1 MVPVTPTYPHPPRL
15 STAEGFG
22 HRSERGHCP
31 SVAPVA
37 LLPNFPSLDTGG
49 PQRVRTRLVALG
61 SAPGPP
67 SDPGDPAAGYAAT
80 IDAMQGGPHQTHPDD
95 VDDLPT
101 TSRVGR
107 LVQHWVPGPLRDA
120 RWEPGRPGALILSL
134 VAALAAVV
142 AAVGVWWERPV
153 PEPAPIL
160 PLVTATAA
168 RASSAPPPPGPA
180 HEVVVSVVGR
190 VAHPGLIR
198 LPDGT
203 RVADAL
209 AAVGGALPGTDLMD
223 LNIARRLSDGEQLLV
238 GVAPPPGQPAGSMTS
253 GTSGASRVV
262 DLNAATL
269 EQLEG
274 LPGVGRVT
282 AQRIFDWRA
291 AHGRF
296 TSVDQLRE
304 VSGIGQARL
313 AHLKGLVRV

>member
-1 MVPVTPTYPHPPRL
+1 
-15 STAEGFG
+15 
-22 HRSERGHCP
+22 
-31 SVAPVA
+31 
-37 LLPNFPSLDTGG
+37 
-49 PQRVRTRLVALG
+49 
-61 SAPGPP
+61 
-67 SDPGDPAAGYAAT
+67 
-80 IDAMQGGPHQTHPDD
+80 MQGEPYQMRPDD
-95 VDDLPT
+95 ADDLPS
-101 TSRVGR
+101 TSRGGR
-107 LVQHWVPGPLRDA
+107 LVQRWVPGPLRDA

-142 AAVGVWWERPV
+142 AAVGVWRERPV
-153 PEPAPIL
+153 LEPAPAL

-168 RASSAPPPPGPA
+168 RASSAPPPPGAA

-190 VAHPGLIR
+190 VARPGLIR

-209 AAVGGALPGTDLMD
+209 AAVGGALPGTDLMG

-238 GVAPPPGQPAGSMTS
+238 GVAPPPGQPAGNVAA
-253 GTSGASRVV
+253 GTPDASRAV

-269 EQLEG
+269 EQLDG
-274 LPGVGRVT
+274 LPGVGTVT
-282 AQRIFDWRA
+282 AQRILDWRA